1 MGELLFLTQRIP
13 YPPTKGDKIRS
24 WHILKHLAAQ
34 HRVHLG
40 CFIDDPHDH
49 QYETFLRDVCASVHC
64 EPLSPPLAR
73 LRSLSA
79 LVRREP
85 LTLRYFSSPAL
96 QDWVDQLVECNP
108 IEHVFVFC
116 SAMAPY
122 ALQINSAV
130 RVLDMVDVDSQ
141 KWLQYAA
148 ASGRLRRAIY
158 AREAKELLRFER
170 RMAQLFHCSLFVS
183 EAEAALFRDL
193 APESAARV
201 FAVSNGVDVDFFSPD
216 RDYSNPYP
224 SLARKLVFTG
234 AMDYRPNIEAVSWFV
249 DAVLPELGEI
259 EFWIV
264 GANPTSTVRRLAK
277 RPGVNVTGR
286 VADVRPYLRYAD
298 AVVAP
303 LLTARGIQNKILEAM
318 AMAKPVI
325 ATPQAKEGIDAVD
338 GEELL
343 VASDPA
349 GFESAVRIV
358 LSGAGRR
365 FGERARIKVVAQY
378 SWSRSFEAIDQHL
391 RGGTTLSSSV
401 YDPSPRTLAR

>member
-24 WHILKHLAAQ
+24 WHVLKHLAAQ

-40 CFIDDPHDH
+40 CFIDDPHDR
-49 QYETFLRDVCASVHC
+49 QYEVFLRDVCASVHC
-64 EPLSPPLAR
+64 EPLNPSIAR

-96 QDWVDQLVECNP
+96 QDWVDQLVKRHP
-108 IEHVFVFC
+108 IDRVFVYC
-116 SAMAPY
+116 SAMSPY

-130 RVLDMVDVDSQ
+130 RVLDMVDIDSQ

-148 ASGRLRRAIY
+148 GSSLFQRALY
-158 AREAKELLRFER
+158 AREGKRLLSFER
-170 RMAQLFHCSLFVS
+170 RMAQLFDRTLFVS
-183 EAEAALFRDL
+183 EAEAALFRRL
-193 APESAARV
+193 APESAAHV

-224 SLARKLVFTG
+224 SLAHKLVFTG

-264 GANPTSTVRRLAK
+264 GANPTSMVRRLAK
-277 RPGVNVTGR
+277 HPGVNVTGR
-286 VADVRPYLRYAD
+286 VADVRPYLLYAD

-325 ATPQAKEGIDAVD
+325 ATPQAKEGIDAID

-343 VASDPA
+343 VVSDPA
-349 GFESAVRIV
+349 GFESAVRIM
-358 LSGAGRR
+358 LSGAGTR
-365 FGERARIKVVAQY
+365 FGARARAKVVSQY
-378 SWSRSFEAIDQHL
+378 SWSRTFEAVDQHL
-391 RGGTTLSSSV
+391 GGGTTPPNSINEQT
-401 YDPSPRTLAR
+401 PRTFAR